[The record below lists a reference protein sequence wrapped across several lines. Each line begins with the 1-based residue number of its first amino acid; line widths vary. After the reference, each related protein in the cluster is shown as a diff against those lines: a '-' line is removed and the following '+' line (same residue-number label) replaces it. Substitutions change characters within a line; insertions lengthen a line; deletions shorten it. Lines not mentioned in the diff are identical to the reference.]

1 MAYKPLKY
9 IDVFALNHALA
20 AYATTI
26 TRAVSHDISCVKA
39 HRAKSCPLHH
49 AALESCVFLTLAQ
62 ISLPLQQMYLRE
74 FAFY

>member
-1 MAYKPLKY
+1 MY

-26 TRAVSHDISCVKA
+26 TCAVSDDISYVKA

-49 AALESCVFLTLAQ
+49 AVLESCVCFLTLAQ

-74 FAFY
+74 FVFY